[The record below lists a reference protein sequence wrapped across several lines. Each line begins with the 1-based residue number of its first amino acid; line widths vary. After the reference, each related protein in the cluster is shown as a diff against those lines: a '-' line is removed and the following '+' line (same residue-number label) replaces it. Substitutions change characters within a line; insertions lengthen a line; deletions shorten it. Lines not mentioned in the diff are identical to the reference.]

1 MYARRT
7 EGRLGRTS
15 PTRACSDARA
25 RHGHCKMDHYDLI
38 KPHAITREDSTL
50 PPILYGR
57 HICLC
62 RALSDALCA
71 RIRRQSLCTYVRDVW
86 PRVGGAMVHILG
98 RRVHQA
104 GAGEAVAR
112 DAGTATV
119 QQGGG
124 GQRACQGGGCVCQ
137 GQRQAQPL
145 REEEQMKSTE
155 SVAGEP
161 TATLT

>member
-71 RIRRQSLCTYVRDVW
+71 RIRRQSLCATSGPASAVPWCIYWDGECIKQERERPSPVTLEQLLYNKAAEDSALVKAADVF
-86 PRVGGAMVHILG
+86 AK
-98 RRVHQA
+98 
-104 GAGEAVAR
+104 AR
-112 DAGTATV
+112 DKLNPFAK
-119 QQGGG
+119 
-124 GQRACQGGGCVCQ
+124 
-137 GQRQAQPL
+137 
-145 REEEQMKSTE
+145 KSK
-155 SVAGEP
+155 
-161 TATLT
+161 